1 MTGASSEVAE
11 KIRAKPSGV
20 ENLTLDR
27 RGSRNAGWHLWRK
40 RGILFVVRDLP
51 SGTVT
56 FLFTD
61 IEGSTKLLRELGAER
76 YAKALA
82 EHRSLLRE
90 VFDAHGGVEVDT
102 QGDAFFV
109 AFPTAPGALEAAS
122 AAMSRLAAGQIRV
135 RMGIHTGT
143 PHLTDEGYVGADVH
157 RAARIAACGHGGQVL
172 VSTSTASLVGTEGL
186 RDLGDHRLK
195 DLSAPERIY
204 QVGDT
209 DFPPLKTLHQTNLPV
224 PSTAFLGRGHE
235 LEEVL
240 GLLARADVR
249 LLTLT
254 GPGGTG
260 KTRLAAQAAGAVAD
274 QYMHG
279 VWWVALAPLRE
290 AELVLETAGQALGA
304 EDGLAGHIGDK
315 SMLLL
320 FDNFEHVVE
329 AAPGIA
335 SLLASCSRLKV
346 LVTSREPLH
355 VRGEQEYEVPP
366 LVHEEA
372 VGFFLARARA
382 VKPNFRIDEAVSGIC
397 QRLDDL
403 PLALELAAARVKALS
418 AGQMLNRLEQRLPLL
433 TGGPRDAPER
443 QQTLHATIE
452 WSYELL
458 SAEEQKLFAGLAV
471 FVGGC
476 TLEAAEQ
483 VCDADLDKLQSLVEK
498 SLIRQTNER
507 FWMLETIREF
517 AGEQLARA
525 AEHGSTASAHAEYFA
540 ALAERAASRFG
551 TSDEG
556 TWIKLLAREHDNIR
570 AALANSER
578 SPRQLRLAS
587 ALWRFW
593 EQQGHYSE
601 ARRWLHAALAQRE
614 GARPTHVAEALLG
627 AGLLARIQGDF
638 DEAEQLT
645 KESISVA
652 QGAGLRLLE
661 ARAVGSLGN
670 IALARRDYRRGAELL
685 AQTEGLLRELGD
697 ERRLAIAMANRA
709 YLALEMG
716 NFEVAFALA
725 DESRGLSRKMGDALN
740 VVSADLNL
748 SLAARSLG
756 RRETAKE
763 ALQEAL
769 ELAREAEHAAFLVD
783 ALIEAAALLV
793 SGDPTTAAEL
803 VAVADTARRDLMLEL
818 DPVEREVRAAV
829 QSELRRMHRIDV
841 TADIPEG
848 DLAVVLD
855 AAVARA
861 LESVANLANDRRT

>member
-1 MTGASSEVAE
+1 MAE
-11 KIRAKPSGV
+11 SQ
-20 ENLTLDR
+20 
-27 RGSRNAGWHLWRK
+27 
-40 RGILFVVRDLP
+40 FP

-61 IEGSTKLLRELGAER
+61 IEGSTKLLHELGAKR
-76 YAKALA
+76 YAEALA
-82 EHRSLLRE
+82 EHRRLLRKA
-90 VFDAHGGVEVDT
+90 FDANGGVEVDT

-122 AAMSRLAAGQIRV
+122 EAAAALEPGPLRV

-143 PHLTDEGYVGADVH
+143 PHLAEPGYVGVDVH

-172 VSTSTASLVGTEGL
+172 VSASTASLTGTERL
-186 RDLGDHRLK
+186 RDLGEHRLK

-204 QVGDT
+204 QLGEA
-209 DFPPLKTLHQTNLPV
+209 DFPPLKSLHQTNLPV
-224 PSTAFLGRGHE
+224 PSTPFLGREHE

-240 GLLARADVR
+240 GLLSREDVR
-249 LLTLT
+249 MLTLT

-260 KTRLAAQAAGAVAD
+260 KTRLAAQAAGAVGD
-274 QYMHG
+274 QYRHG
-279 VWWVALAPLRE
+279 VWWVSLAPLRD

-304 EDGLAGHIGDK
+304 EDGLAEHIGDK

-320 FDNFEHVVE
+320 LDNFEQVVD
-329 AAPGIA
+329 AASDIA
-335 SLLASCSRLKV
+335 SLLASCPRLEV
-346 LVTSREPLH
+346 LATSREPLH
-355 VRGEQEYEVPP
+355 VMGEQEYEVPP

-382 VKPNFRIDEAVSGIC
+382 VKPNFRPDEAVSGIC

-418 AGQMLNRLEQRLPLL
+418 PAQILERLEQRLPLL

-443 QQTLHATIE
+443 QQTLRATIE

-458 SAEEQKLFAGLAV
+458 PAGEQKLFAGLAV
-471 FVGGC
+471 FAGGC

-483 VCDADLDKLQSLVEK
+483 VCDAHLDKLQSLVEK
-498 SLIRQTNER
+498 SLVRQTNER

-517 AGEQLARA
+517 AGERLARGG
-525 AEHGSTASAHAEYFA
+525 EYGSTAAAHAEYFA
-540 ALAERAASRFG
+540 ALAERAESRFG
-551 TSDEG
+551 TSDEAS
-556 TWIKLLAREHDNIR
+556 WIKLLAREHDNLR
-570 AALANSER
+570 AALAYSER
-578 SPRQLRLAS
+578 SARQLRLAS
-587 ALWRFW
+587 ALCRFW

-614 GARPTHVAEALLG
+614 GAPPAHVAGALLG

-638 DEAEQLT
+638 DEAEDLM
-645 KESISVA
+645 KESIAVA

-670 IALARRDYRRGAELL
+670 IALARRDVRRGAELL
-685 AQTEGLLRELGD
+685 AQTEALLRELGD

-716 NFEVAFALA
+716 DFELAFALA
-725 DESRGLSRKMGDALN
+725 DECRGLSRRMGDALN

-756 RRETAKE
+756 RHETAKE
-763 ALQEAL
+763 AVQEAL
-769 ELAREAEHAAFLVD
+769 ELARNAGHAAFLVD
-783 ALIEAAALLV
+783 ALIEAAALIV

-803 VAVADTARRDLMLEL
+803 VAVADRAQQDLKLEL
-818 DPVEREVRAAV
+818 DPLERDARDAV
-829 QSELRRMHRIDV
+829 QSELRRMRRIDV
-841 TADIPEG
+841 PDEISAG
-848 DLAVVLD
+848 DLPVILD

-861 LESVANLANDRRT
+861 LESVANLANDRTT